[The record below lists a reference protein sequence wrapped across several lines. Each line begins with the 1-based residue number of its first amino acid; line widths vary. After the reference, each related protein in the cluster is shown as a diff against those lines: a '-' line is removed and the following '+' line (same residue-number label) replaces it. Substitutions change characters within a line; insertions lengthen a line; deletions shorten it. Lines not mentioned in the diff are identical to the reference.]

1 MINNSMP
8 DEIRLEEME
17 NYNQIKH
24 QLNAIES
31 KVEHILNMSPKLRIN
46 ILQLEHS
53 ECYLA

>member
-1 MINNSMP
+1 MP